1 MHGLLTKN
9 AVASSFLNTDISCY
23 IFLRIHH
30 NVLQNSSFDTGA
42 ALKAI
47 PGKNIM
53 AYFFALKTT
62 YDSFDRFIK
71 FV

>member
-1 MHGLLTKN
+1 MFYKLFFWYRG
-9 AVASSFLNTDISCY
+9 SFKSN
-23 IFLRIHH
+23 
-30 NVLQNSSFDTGA
+30 
-42 ALKAI
+42 
-47 PGKNIM
+47 PWENIM